1 MKLDQSWQLGEKR
14 DKFSLL
20 KNIKGDRMQNEKDVS
35 RRAVLCGL
43 AVLTL
48 GLVPDTAIAATGV
61 KVLAN
66 GKVEITLSRNPALK
80 KIGGTVQFQN
90 GAGQSFALVRTGKT
104 ASAYRALNLSC
115 THEGEKVVKSGSK
128 WVCPEHRAE
137 FAINGDVKVGPAT
150 TNLVQVPVKVSATKI
165 TVG

>member
-1 MKLDQSWQLGEKR
+1 MENQKE
-14 DKFSLL
+14 
-20 KNIKGDRMQNEKDVS
+20 VS

-48 GLVPDTAIAATGV
+48 GLVPDKAIAATGV

-66 GKVEITLSRNPALK
+66 GKVDVSLSSNPALRK
-80 KIGGTVQFQN
+80 VGGVVQFTD
-90 GAGQSFALVRTGKT
+90 GVGQEIALVRTGK
-104 ASAYRALNLSC
+104 AANAYRALNLSC
-115 THEGEKVVKSGSK
+115 THEGVTVRRSGAK

-137 FAINGDVKVGPAT
+137 FGINGDVKVGPAKR
-150 TNLVQVPVKVSATKI
+150 NLEPISVKVTKTKV

>member
-1 MKLDQSWQLGEKR
+1 
-14 DKFSLL
+14 
-20 KNIKGDRMQNEKDVS
+20 MQNEKDVS

-61 KVLAN
+61 KVLPN
-66 GKVEITLSRNPALK
+66 GKVEVTLASNPALRK
-80 KIGGTVQFQN
+80 VGGVVQFTD
-90 GAGQSFALVRTGKT
+90 GSGESIALVRTGKSAT
-104 ASAYRALNLSC
+104 AYRALNLSC
-115 THEGEKVVKSGSK
+115 THEGVTVRRSGTK

-137 FAINGDVKVGPAT
+137 FAVNGDVKVGPAKK
-150 TNLVQVPVKVSATKI
+150 NLVAVPVKVAKTKI

>member
-1 MKLDQSWQLGEKR
+1 MENQKE
-14 DKFSLL
+14 
-20 KNIKGDRMQNEKDVS
+20 VS

-48 GLVPDTAIAATGV
+48 GIVPDKAIAATGV

-66 GKVEITLSRNPALK
+66 GKVDVVLSSNPALRK
-80 KIGGTVQFQN
+80 VGGVVQFTN
-90 GAGQSFALVRTGKT
+90 SAGQEIALVRTGK
-104 ASAYRALNLSC
+104 AANAFSALNLSC
-115 THEGEKVVKSGSK
+115 THEGETVIKSGSK

-137 FAINGDVKVGPAT
+137 FGINGAVKVGPAKR
-150 TNLVQVPVKVSATKI
+150 NLETIPVKVTKTKV

>member
-1 MKLDQSWQLGEKR
+1 MENQKE
-14 DKFSLL
+14 
-20 KNIKGDRMQNEKDVS
+20 VS

-48 GLVPDTAIAATGV
+48 GLVPDKAIAATGV

-66 GKVEITLSRNPALK
+66 GKVDVTLSSNPALRK
-80 KIGGTVQFQN
+80 VGGVVQFTD
-90 GAGQSFALVRTGKT
+90 GAGQEIALVRTGK
-104 ASAYRALNLSC
+104 AANAYRALNLSC
-115 THEGEKVVKSGSK
+115 THEGVTVRRSGAK

-137 FAINGDVKVGPAT
+137 FAIAGDVKSGPARS
-150 TNLVQVPVKVSATKI
+150 NLVSIPVKVTKTKV

>member
-1 MKLDQSWQLGEKR
+1 MENQKE
-14 DKFSLL
+14 
-20 KNIKGDRMQNEKDVS
+20 VS

-48 GLVPDTAIAATGV
+48 GLVPETAIAATGV

-66 GKVEITLSRNPALK
+66 GKVDVTLSRNPALRK
-80 KIGGTVQFQN
+80 VGGIVQFTD
-90 GAGQSFALVRTGKT
+90 GSGQEIALVRTGK
-104 ASAYRALNLSC
+104 ASNAYRALNLSC
-115 THEGEKVVKSGSK
+115 THEGVTVRRSSGK

-137 FAINGDVKVGPAT
+137 FSINGDVKVGPAKA
-150 TNLVQVPVKVSATKI
+150 NLVSIPVKVAKTKV

>member
-1 MKLDQSWQLGEKR
+1 MENQKE
-14 DKFSLL
+14 
-20 KNIKGDRMQNEKDVS
+20 VS

-48 GLVPDTAIAATGV
+48 GLVPETAIAATGV

-66 GKVEITLSRNPALK
+66 GKVDVTLSRNPALRK
-80 KIGGTVQFQN
+80 VGGIVQFTD
-90 GAGQSFALVRTGKT
+90 GSGQEIALVRTGK
-104 ASAYRALNLSC
+104 ASNAYRALNLSC
-115 THEGEKVVKSGSK
+115 THEGVTVRRSSGK

-137 FAINGDVKVGPAT
+137 FSISGDVKVGPAKA
-150 TNLVQVPVKVSATKI
+150 NLVSIPVKVTKTKV

>member
-1 MKLDQSWQLGEKR
+1 ME
-14 DKFSLL
+14 
-20 KNIKGDRMQNEKDVS
+20 NEKEVS

-66 GKVEITLSRNPALK
+66 GKVDVTLSRNPALRK
-80 KIGGTVQFQN
+80 VGGVVQFTD
-90 GAGQSFALVRTGKT
+90 GAGQEIALVRTGK
-104 ASAYRALNLSC
+104 AANAYRAINLSC
-115 THEGEKVVKSGSK
+115 THEGVTVRRSSGK

-137 FAINGDVKVGPAT
+137 FSINGDVKVGPAKA
-150 TNLVQVPVKVSATKI
+150 NLASIPVKVAKTKV